1 MIIIIFITGLVSG
14 IYICSQLEKSI
25 EKNIEHPDNIAIRE
39 IDKTIEKINNEI
51 QN

>member
-1 MIIIIFITGLVSG
+1 MMIIIFVVGLVCG

-25 EKNIEHPDNIAIRE
+25 EKNIEHPDDIAIRE